1 MKATIFEVTA
11 AQLAVE
17 LCAPENGRYAL
28 NHLSAEPC
36 GMVATN
42 GRTLVVLPYG
52 KECKRPTEQTNFCAR
67 LARAARK
74 LLPKRRSIF
83 RSVCEPE
90 DKDVARIALHK
101 KRGHVTVKKFAKDG
115 RRVGRVTVRDEID
128 MEGQYPDWKKVMPGK
143 DLGFVAAFDPAHLI
157 AVLKALQPFTNLDSQ
172 AVEIRLH
179 PDTGADGITT
189 HTMTL
194 TTKDG
199 AFGMVMPIAI
209 KPEDESKPD
218 WLVEL
223 EAARAK

>member
-17 LCAPENGRYAL
+17 LCAQEKGRYAL
-28 NHLSAEPC
+28 DHLSAEPC

-52 KECKRPTEQTNFCAR
+52 KECKRPTKQTNFCAR
-67 LARAARK
+67 LARAIRK
-74 LLPKRRSIF
+74 LLPDRRSVL

-90 DKDVARIALHK
+90 DKDIARIALYK
-101 KRGHVTVKKFAKDG
+101 NNGHVTVKKFAKDG
-115 RRVGRVTVRDEID
+115 RQVGRITVRDEISTD
-128 MEGQYPDWKKVMPGK
+128 GQYPDWKAVMPGK

-157 AVLKALQPFTNLDSQ
+157 AVLKALQPFTNLNSQ
-172 AVEIRLH
+172 AVQIRLH
-179 PDTGADGITT
+179 PTT
-189 HTMTL
+189 QHGVTCHSMSL

-199 AFGMVMPIAI
+199 AFGLVMPIEV
-209 KPEDESKPD
+209 KPEEETKPD

-223 EAARAK
+223 EAGRKE